1 VQFHYAL
8 VDDLL
13 TREEF
18 DRKVEEKIQSLGDL
32 IDELTAAI
40 LIVEECGRH
49 HVKISGLSAKSSLFS
64 FFGKVIGKN
73 PPREFI
79 RKDGEKSMVA
89 SLIVGDE
96 TGQATVVLWDEKAM
110 ALEEIA
116 CGEVLEI
123 IGRHPGKPSRDIY
136 ALALRKVDCEI
147 SCDATP
153 VKTSPPERRSASVLL
168 IALEEPRTYTRRDGT
183 TREMISALIGDGA
196 GTIRLVAWA
205 PELLAGFGPGD
216 CIRIENA
223 LVKPRDQ
230 GREYQ
235 IDEKSTITRSDEP
248 IAFSFSP
255 LSSVKNE
262 GIYSVRGVIRRIE
275 PPRSFMSK
283 NQGRSYVRNLA
294 ITDESGE
301 IPVVVWGERA
311 MQQLIPGDEL
321 TLYHASAKPGRSGG
335 TELHVNWGSVLELT
349 PADNEKPVNV
359 EGTVI
364 VTREGTYI
372 DNGTTWYLAGSD
384 LPHGR
389 EVRVEGVVSGR
400 RLTVM
405 RYEALD
411 MDPAD
416 SIRQIDLLVLE
427 LEREPR

>member
-40 LIVEECGRH
+40 LIVQECGRH

-73 PPREFI
+73 PPKEFI

-110 ALEEIA
+110 ALEEIT

-147 SCDATP
+147 SCDTSPAETP
-153 VKTSPPERRSASVLL
+153 PPERRSATVLL
-168 IALEEPRTYTRRDGT
+168 IAVEQPRAYTRRDGT
-183 TREMISALIGDGA
+183 TREMVSALIGDEE
-196 GTIRLVAWA
+196 GTVRLVAWA

-216 CIRIENA
+216 CIRIGDA
-223 LVKPRDQ
+223 LVKSRDP

-235 IDEKSTITRSDEP
+235 IDEKSTVTRSDEQV
-248 IAFSFSP
+248 AFSFTP
-255 LSSVKNE
+255 LSSIRNE
-262 GIYSVRGVIRRIE
+262 GIFSVRGVIRRIE
-275 PPRSFMSK
+275 PPRSFISK
-283 NQGRSYVRNLA
+283 NKGRSYVRNLV
-294 ITDESGE
+294 IRDESSE
-301 IPVVVWGERA
+301 IPVVIWGERA

-321 TLYHASAKPGRSGG
+321 TLYHASAKPGRTGG
-335 TELHVNWGSVLELT
+335 TELHVSWGSVMEMT
-349 PADNEKPVNV
+349 PASEVKPVTV

-364 VTREGTYI
+364 VTRGGTYI
-372 DNGTTWYLAGSD
+372 DNGTVWYLAGSD

-389 EVRVEGVVSGR
+389 EVRVDGMVSGR
-400 RLTVM
+400 RLTVTS
-405 RYEALD
+405 YEAPDL
-411 MDPAD
+411 DPAD
-416 SIRQIDLLVLE
+416 TIRQIDQLVKE
-427 LEREPR
+427 LEPQ